1 MALSAQQTE
10 NNKPIIT
17 HIRIVKR
24 VPAHEKALN
33 QINVIK
39 QQHVENQETQKVYY
53 TQLTNT
59 LREYIVSRFGFN
71 AMEMTSM
78 EIIER
83 LREAGDQKMID
94 ELKELFQT
102 ADLVKFAK
110 YETLVNEND
119 ANLVNAINFIDQT
132 KTDEKPTEEKVVPQ
146 LTNEEQKTQS
156 QRRLI
161 KSLPLDRSHRRS
173 GSGGLHH
180 LPVSHAAD
188 VKQGVLMKR
197 FAGQSGLFRNSLP
210 G

>member
-10 NNKPIIT
+10 EQQANHHPYS
-17 HIRIVKR
+17 R

-39 QQHVENQETQKVYY
+39 QQHVENQETQKAYY

-94 ELKELFQT
+94 ELP
-102 ADLVKFAK
+102 DC
-110 YETLVNEND
+110 
-119 ANLVNAINFIDQT
+119 
-132 KTDEKPTEEKVVPQ
+132 
-146 LTNEEQKTQS
+146 
-156 QRRLI
+156 
-161 KSLPLDRSHRRS
+161 RSRE
-173 GSGGLHH
+173 
-180 LPVSHAAD
+180 VC
-188 VKQGVLMKR
+188 QI
-197 FAGQSGLFRNSLP
+197 
-210 G
+210 